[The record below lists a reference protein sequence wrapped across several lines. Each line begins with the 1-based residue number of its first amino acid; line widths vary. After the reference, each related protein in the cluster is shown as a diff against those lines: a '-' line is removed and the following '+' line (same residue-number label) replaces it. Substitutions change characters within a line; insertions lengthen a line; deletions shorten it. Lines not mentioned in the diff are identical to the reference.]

1 MLLGQIF
8 STVTLLYLVIIAVNY
23 FPILVIGWHL
33 LREVLVLMYAPTLH
47 EDALA
52 SAEALAKGQD
62 YCLIATDEARYI
74 DELDARKVVVDAFT
88 NYPFKGRNFQDP
100 HFGIK
105 VEGDDNYYWSIR
117 EREFVTLPAF
127 SETYYPATCVKD
139 YLPAPSVGQ

>member
-1 MLLGQIF
+1 MLLSQIF
-8 STVTLLYLVIIAVNY
+8 TTVTILYLVIIAVNY

-33 LREVLVLMYAPTLH
+33 LREALVMMYAPTLH
-47 EDALA
+47 EDALV

-74 DELDARKVVVDAFT
+74 DELNARKIVVDAYRG
-88 NYPFKGRNFQDP
+88 YPFRGASFRVP

-117 EREFVTLPAF
+117 ERRFVTLPAF
-127 SETYYPATCVKD
+127 SKAYYPATCVRD